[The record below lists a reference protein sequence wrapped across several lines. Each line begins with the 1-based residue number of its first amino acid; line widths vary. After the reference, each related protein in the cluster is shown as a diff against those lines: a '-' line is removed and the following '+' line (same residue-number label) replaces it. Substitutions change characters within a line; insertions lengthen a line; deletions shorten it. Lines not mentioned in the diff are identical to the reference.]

1 MAPDTHQSGQSLPAT
16 LLKLPKHDLVKRDV
30 FGRTILHILLLCNR
44 HDLLRHLL
52 KNNDVKDVLVLSDYE
67 NGWNCLH
74 YAIFHKRI
82 LCFKVLMEYLRRETG
97 SYMAPNSL
105 MYDLVRCKD
114 RNKYTP
120 FQLLDND
127 IKDLIWIPGYIDDND
142 RFHLTYRYVIQSEYA
157 TDSPVIQ
164 QFRLRKSNID
174 FNHIWWDDYRGGSDL
189 YMLGSN
195 KNYTLG
201 LGDTSEVTNPS
212 RVPFEQFDISQR
224 GTTIRDRLHRPRF
237 KQVGISK
244 NHSLVL
250 TTDLRLYSSGIGTRR
265 GRLDH
270 GSDNHKNS
278 YRFNPI
284 AIDDLETSP
293 LANLSIMGI
302 VKFAISDTH
311 SLVLA
316 SNNCVYAFG
325 LNIFGQLGASSTM
338 RGLNTSNE
346 DYEPT
351 PVPVVGDLKR
361 NLDPIFGVA
370 VSEVSSVAWSE
381 NGLFFWGLNTGQ
393 MGIPHDPTKKTVKG
407 TFSGS
412 IQHSPTRVSLRD
424 TIKLVQATPLCTF
437 VVTTDNNI
445 HVFTQ
450 YQHFK
455 LPRLPVNIASEKH
468 FDIFTPTKLT
478 KQPNIIKLCAK
489 SHRLVCLVLDNGD
502 VMSFTIDPTNSNML
516 KNIKYSTLWKSYDR
530 DMKVVDLDVS
540 LDGSVI
546 LCTRN
551 GSTFIKS
558 SQNIQ
563 RRGSVND
570 VRLPIPVK
578 KNKFRKVFN
587 INRVIKVSCDSNFTS
602 FAYMRDDIDVLPFE
616 LPKNSVLNDLE
627 YLSPV
632 IDATETR
639 KQAELLRADHT
650 EDSWSNHYY
659 AHFLGVSAFINDHG
673 APIGDSEDISLPDLD
688 ILQSRYHKRYSP
700 FHKYGT
706 HSDNMEEALDQS
718 KAQEHLHKLLLS
730 NLDNDQWLP
739 LSIAKSNH
747 SDFSIKL
754 SKGSCQHSIPIHRH
768 LFRLRSPIFRS
779 FIDGDIVAEGNITG
793 QYNEE
798 ERSLTFKSSLQLK
811 SLLIFIH
818 YLYTGKIVSIWDSF
832 PIRTDCPPVVLAI
845 KKDFFLLIG
854 AFQMTNLNESKA
866 IVQLRLLTESATVSD
881 DSDLITIVLSD
892 GTAVCHPSLLS
903 SRSAYFETVLSDS
916 WNGSKSLSLE
926 GMTKRHFD
934 VIMRHIYGVSDLNL
948 FDEFVSETTHLHEDF
963 INFVMEIIEIAD
975 ELLLLELKAIA
986 QLAIKDLIDLQNA
999 LTLLKFAES
1008 SNAKK
1013 LFMACSWYIYNNLEM
1028 FLLDNSFQDL
1038 TLDVLSKLEKH
1049 ILFFHHCKVA
1059 DFANAK
1065 KEINPALEYN
1075 WMQENSGQFVKDFV
1089 YSMAEAHDSKF
1100 MKAGRTSFTP
1110 LVDEKYL
1117 PKVKASDKRRLS
1129 RKSTSARK
1137 NSALLEL
1144 QEEMAKLRR
1153 SSDTKLQGNGAK
1165 YSESAIEEDDLDFE
1179 PVSRRRQ
1186 KSLSRMKPVSPSS
1199 VSPTDS
1205 PSVSAVQSL
1214 NLSSTSLSQS
1224 AARNTGAKLTSPK
1237 PSTSQS
1243 KPKTSAGPP
1252 VPTAFESQP
1261 VLGQPILGR
1270 PVLGGKLENA
1280 QDTSTKKGTS
1290 AKFKFGQ
1297 RPSQKERRMQY
1308 QVGTSSVTSANPE
1321 ETRSVSGPWKSEAT
1335 SPAAQPGKNL
1345 SLETLPILGSS
1356 SWSSDPPTSNGRTPS
1371 LTSIMLQESL
1381 RIEEAKASTEKR
1393 SLQDIQ
1399 QEQMFEKWWQEEAER
1414 IQRQQ
1419 NPPPQHGKPR
1429 RKKNQ
1434 SKK

>member
-1 MAPDTHQSGQSLPAT
+1 MAPDSHQNGQSLTAT
-16 LLKLPKHDLVKRDV
+16 LLKLPKQDLVKRDV

-52 KNNDVKDVLVLSDYE
+52 KNNDVKDVLVLTDYE

-82 LCFKVLMEYLRRETG
+82 LCFKVLMEFLRRETG
-97 SYMAPNSL
+97 SYMVPNSL

-127 IKDLIWIPGYIDDND
+127 LKDLIWIPGYIDDHD
-142 RFHLTYRYVIQSEYA
+142 RFHLTYRYLIQSEW
-157 TDSPVIQ
+157 TTSSPVIQ

-174 FNHIWWDDYRGGSDL
+174 FNHIWWDDNRGGSDL

-201 LGDTSEVTNPS
+201 LGDISEVTNPCK
-212 RVPFEQFDISQR
+212 VPFEHFDLPKR
-224 GTTIRDRLHRPRF
+224 GSTIRDRLHRPRF

-244 NHSLVL
+244 SHSLVL
-250 TTDLRLYSSGIGTRR
+250 TTDLRLYSSGLGTRR
-265 GRLDH
+265 GRFDH
-270 GSDNHKNS
+270 GVDTHKNS
-278 YRFNPI
+278 YRFYPI
-284 AIDDLETSP
+284 VIDN
-293 LANLSIMGI
+293 LANGSLPKRFIEG
-302 VKFAISDTH
+302 VTKFAISDNH
-311 SLVLA
+311 SLILV
-316 SNNCVYAFG
+316 NNCHVFAFG
-325 LNIFGQLGASSTM
+325 LNTFGQLGTTSTIKSL
-338 RGLNTSNE
+338 GTLNE
-346 DYEPT
+346 GYEPT
-351 PVPVVGDLKR
+351 PVPVVGDLKG
-361 NLDPIFGVA
+361 NSELISGLA

-381 NGLFFWGLNTGQ
+381 NVLFFWGLNTGQ

-412 IQHSPTRVSLRD
+412 IQCSPIRVSLRD
-424 TIKLVQATPLCTF
+424 TIKLVQATSLCTF
-437 VVTTDNNI
+437 VVTEDNNI

-455 LPRLPVNIASEKH
+455 LPKLPVNVTSEKH
-468 FDIFTPTKLT
+468 FDIFRPTKLT
-478 KQPNIIKLCAK
+478 KQPNVVKLSAK
-489 SHRLVCLVLDNGD
+489 SHRLVCMVLDNGD
-502 VMSFTIDPTNSNML
+502 VMSFSMEPTNSNML
-516 KNIKYSTLWKSYDR
+516 RNIKYSTLWKSYDR

-558 SQNIQ
+558 SQNTQ

-587 INRVIKVSCDSNFTS
+587 INRVVRVSCDNNFTS

-616 LPKNSVLNDLE
+616 LPKNNVLNDLQ

-632 IDATETR
+632 IDTTETR
-639 KQAELLRADHT
+639 KQKELLEADCT
-650 EDSWSNHYY
+650 RDSWSSHYY
-659 AHFLGVSAFINDHG
+659 AHFLGVSSFINDHG
-673 APIGDSEDISLPDLD
+673 GPVGDFEGDTFPDLD
-688 ILQSRYHKRYSP
+688 TLQSRYYERYDPLHIYDSRP
-700 FHKYGT
+700 D
-706 HSDNMEEALDQS
+706 SIDEALDQS
-718 KAQEHLHKLLLS
+718 KPHAILHKLLLS
-730 NLDNDQWLP
+730 NLENDQWLP
-739 LSIAKSNH
+739 QSIARSSH
-747 SDFSIKL
+747 SDFSIKF
-754 SKGSCQHSIPIHRH
+754 SKDSYRHSIPIHRH
-768 LFRLRSPIFRS
+768 LFQIRSPVFKS
-779 FIDGDIVAEGNITG
+779 LIDGDVVMEGNING
-793 QYNEE
+793 QYSEKE
-798 ERSLTFKSSLQLK
+798 CSLTFKSSLQLK
-811 SLLIFIH
+811 SLLIFVH

-832 PIRTDCPPVVLAI
+832 PNRTDCPPVVLAI

-866 IVQLRLLTESATVSD
+866 IAQLQLLTECAAISD

-892 GTAVCHPSLLS
+892 GSAVCHPSLLS

-916 WNGSKSLSLE
+916 WNESKTLSLE
-926 GMTKRHFD
+926 GVSKRHFD
-934 VIMRHIYGVSDLNL
+934 VILRHIYGVSDFSL
-948 FDEFVSETTHLHEDF
+948 FDEFESESTHLHEDF
-963 INFVMEIIEIAD
+963 INFAMEIIEIAD
-975 ELLLLELKAIA
+975 ELLLLELKAIG

-999 LTLLKFAES
+999 LTILKFAES

-1028 FLLDNSFQDL
+1028 YLLDNSFQDL

-1089 YSMAEAHDSKF
+1089 YSMTEEHDTKF

-1153 SSDTKLQGNGAK
+1153 SSDTKLQSNEAK

-1186 KSLSRMKPVSPSS
+1186 KSLSRIKPVSPSS

-1224 AARNTGAKLTSPK
+1224 ATRNASAKLTSPRLA
-1237 PSTSQS
+1237 SMNSQS
-1243 KPKTSAGPP
+1243 KGIIATGLSA
-1252 VPTAFESQP
+1252 PTTLDSQP
-1261 VLGQPILGR
+1261 VLGE
-1270 PVLGGKLENA
+1270 KLEKT
-1280 QDTSTKKGTS
+1280 QDASTKKGTS
-1290 AKFKFGQ
+1290 VKFKFGQ
-1297 RPSQKERRMQY
+1297 RASQKERRMQY
-1308 QVGTSSVTSANPE
+1308 QVGPSSANSVKSEESRSDPVPWKREVTSSA
-1321 ETRSVSGPWKSEAT
+1321 K
-1335 SPAAQPGKNL
+1335 PAGKKP
-1345 SLETLPILGSS
+1345 SLETLPILGSG
-1356 SWSSDPPTSNGRTPS
+1356 SWSLATESPTSNGSAPS

-1381 RIEEAKASTEKR
+1381 RIEAAKANDTEKR
-1393 SLQDIQ
+1393 SLHDIQ

-1419 NPPPQHGKPR
+1419 NPPPHHGKPR

>member
-1 MAPDTHQSGQSLPAT
+1 MAPDSHQCGQSLTAT
-16 LLKLPKHDLVKRDV
+16 LLKFSKQDLVKRDV

-52 KNNDVKDVLVLSDYE
+52 KNNDVKDVLVLTDYE

-97 SYMAPNSL
+97 SYMVPNSL

-127 IKDLIWIPGYIDDND
+127 LKDLIWIPGYIDDND
-142 RFHLTYRYVIQSEYA
+142 RFHLTYRYVIQSEW
-157 TDSPVIQ
+157 TTNSPIIQ

-174 FNHIWWDDYRGGSDL
+174 FNHIWWDDARGGSDL

-201 LGDTSEVTNPS
+201 LGDTSEVANPS
-212 RVPFEQFDISQR
+212 KVPFEHFDFPNR
-224 GTTIRDRLHRPRF
+224 GSTIRDRLHRPRF

-244 NHSLVL
+244 NYTLVL
-250 TTDLRLYSSGIGTRR
+250 TTDMRLYSSGLGTRR
-265 GRLDH
+265 GRSDH
-270 GSDNHKNS
+270 GSENHKNP

-284 AIDDLETSP
+284 VIDDLANGP
-293 LANLSIMGI
+293 LASLSIMG
-302 VKFAISDTH
+302 VEKFAISDNH
-311 SLVLA
+311 SLILA
-316 SNNCVYAFG
+316 NNNCVYAFG
-325 LNIFGQLGASSTM
+325 LNTFGQLGTSSTI
-338 RGLNTSNE
+338 RSLSSSNE

-351 PVPVVGDLKR
+351 PVPVAGDLRR
-361 NLDPIFGVA
+361 NFEPILGLA

-381 NGLFFWGLNTGQ
+381 NSLFFWGLNTGQ

-412 IQHSPTRVSLRD
+412 IQCSPNRVSLRD

-455 LPRLPVNIASEKH
+455 LPRLPVNITSEKH
-468 FDIFTPTKLT
+468 FDIFRPTKLT

-502 VMSFTIDPTNSNML
+502 VMSYSIDPTNSNML

-587 INRVIKVSCDSNFTS
+587 INRVIKVSCDNNFTS

-616 LPKNSVLNDLE
+616 LPKNSMLNDLQ

-632 IDATETR
+632 IDTTDTR
-639 KQAELLRADHT
+639 KQAELLGADHT
-650 EDSWSNHYY
+650 RNSWSNHYY
-659 AHFLGVSAFINDHG
+659 AHFLGVSTFINDHG
-673 APIGDSEDISLPDLD
+673 GPIGDSEDDGFPDSD
-688 ILQSRYHKRYSP
+688 ILQSRYYKRYYP
-700 FHKYGT
+700 FHTYDSR
-706 HSDNMEEALDQS
+706 SDSIDGDFDQFRP
-718 KAQEHLHKLLLS
+718 QENLHKLLLS
-730 NLDNDQWLP
+730 NLDDDEWLP
-739 LSIAKSNH
+739 QSIAKSNH
-747 SDFSIKL
+747 SDFTIKL
-754 SKGSCQHSIPIHRH
+754 SKDTYQHSIPIHRH
-768 LFRLRSPIFRS
+768 LFCLRSPVFRS
-779 FIDGDIVAEGNITG
+779 LTDGDIVVEGNING
-793 QYNEE
+793 QYNEKE
-798 ERSLTFKSSLQLK
+798 CSLTFNSSLQLK
-811 SLLIFIH
+811 SLLIFVH

-832 PIRTDCPPVVLAI
+832 PNRSDCPAVVLAI

-854 AFQMTNLNESKA
+854 AFQMTNLNESRA
-866 IVQLRLLTESATVSD
+866 IAQLRLLTESTTISD

-892 GTAVCHPSLLS
+892 GSAVCHPSLLS

-916 WNGSKSLSLE
+916 WNGTKTLSLE
-926 GMTKRHFD
+926 GITKRHFD
-934 VIMRHIYGVSDLNL
+934 VILRHIYGVNDLNL
-948 FDEFVSETTHLHEDF
+948 FDEFESETTHLHEDF

-975 ELLLLELKAIA
+975 ELLLLELKAIG

-1028 FLLDNSFQDL
+1028 YLLDNSFQDL

-1059 DFANAK
+1059 DFANVK

-1075 WMQENSGQFVKDFV
+1075 WMQESSGQFVKDFV
-1089 YSMAEAHDSKF
+1089 FSMAEEHDPKF

-1117 PKVKASDKRRLS
+1117 PKVKTSDKRRLS
-1129 RKSTSARK
+1129 RKSTSRK

-1144 QEEMAKLRR
+1144 HEEMAKLRR
-1153 SSDTKLQGNGAK
+1153 SSDTKLQTNESK
-1165 YSESAIEEDDLDFE
+1165 YSESAIEEDDQDFE

-1186 KSLSRMKPVSPSS
+1186 KSLSRIKPASPSS

-1224 AARNTGAKLTSPK
+1224 AVRNASANLTSPK
-1237 PSTSQS
+1237 PSTSNSQS
-1243 KPKTSAGPP
+1243 KETKSTGPP
-1252 VPTAFESQP
+1252 APTTLGFQP
-1261 VLGQPILGR
+1261 VLGE
-1270 PVLGGKLENA
+1270 KWEKT
-1280 QDTSTKKGTS
+1280 QDVSTKKNAS
-1290 AKFKFGQ
+1290 VKFKFGQ
-1297 RPSQKERRMQY
+1297 RPSQKERRMQH
-1308 QVGTSSVTSANPE
+1308 QVGTSSNSVKSE
-1321 ETRSVSGPWKSEAT
+1321 ESRSVSGPWKSEAT
-1335 SPAAQPGKNL
+1335 NSATQPGKSL

-1356 SWSSDPPTSNGRTPS
+1356 SWSLTTSSPTSNGRTPS

-1381 RIEEAKASTEKR
+1381 RIEAAKANDMEKR

-1419 NPPPQHGKPR
+1419 NPPPHNGKPR